1 MASEGS
7 KVVFR
12 DAIAEAAEARR
23 VLGALDSRGSL
34 CTSAASGL

>member
-23 VLGALDSRGSL
+23 VLGAPDSHGSL
-34 CTSAASGL
+34 CASAASGL